1 MDTVRQARSVGRVGS
16 NVVKFVF
23 PRGDATSLLFSF
35 DAAGRITGVGVGG
48 MAGAIDPAPGPPR

>member
-48 MAGAIDPAPGPPR
+48 MAGD

>member
-1 MDTVRQARSVGRVGS
+1 MGRVGS

-48 MAGAIDPAPGPPR
+48 MAGAIDPPRRRLFSISFPG